1 MRNSHQFKNVHIV
14 VFSAGCESV
23 VAGLNQLV
31 EEAPDDSEVILG
43 MSHRG
48 RLNVLCNVLGTQ
60 GSAAEKEQI
69 ACLAR
74 PLECCVGRGKK
85 NARL

>member
-1 MRNSHQFKNVHIV
+1 
-14 VFSAGCESV
+14 V

-48 RLNVLCNVLGTQ
+48 RLNVLCNVLGT
-60 GSAAEKEQI
+60 SFANH
-69 ACLAR
+69 L
-74 PLECCVGRGKK
+74 
-85 NARL
+85 